1 MHSQSGFNERDRGQ
15 WKIKRMQPMCLCIIS
30 RRQIRETFENTQW
43 RKDKQ
48 MQPVWLCM
56 LWAECIEESF
66 ENPQWGNQKMP
77 RWFGSNDNI
86 SSAGQRMQC
95 KVHTFR
101 VLSQDFGEK
110 SKKIGGNLVTWLP
123 AFWMYVYNINKCIK
137 YSRNSLSTA
146 GTGLTLIFWFWKMN
160 RAAST
165 TVSCN
170 ALFLSSSEMSC
181 PAKFYY
187 YTLHYSNVGRFF
199 CTPAPPKIYEKTCC
213 GFFFQLRE
221 LI

>member
-1 MHSQSGFNERDRGQ
+1 
-15 WKIKRMQPMCLCIIS
+15 
-30 RRQIRETFENTQW
+30 
-43 RKDKQ
+43 
-48 MQPVWLCM
+48 
-56 LWAECIEESF
+56 
-66 ENPQWGNQKMP
+66 
-77 RWFGSNDNI
+77 
-86 SSAGQRMQC
+86 MQC

-199 CTPAPPKIYEKTCC
+199 CTPAPPKIYEKNLLWILFSTLGADLNKNNIYHTFHDLCK
-213 GFFFQLRE
+213 FSFSSFDPFWPH
-221 LI
+221 I